1 MIEIRDGL
9 KSVKHSTAERL
20 TIMDEYEETIMLL
33 KRQVDDLI
41 QQNNDL
47 ESRVSSLELNL
58 EFLQNEEG
66 E

>member
-1 MIEIRDGL
+1 
-9 KSVKHSTAERL
+9 
-20 TIMDEYEETIMLL
+20 MDEYEETIMLL